1 MFGRLRLG
9 TSLSDLR
16 VRPGSRPSIAD
27 FDPADT
33 LGWDKATSQEALE
46 ANRQRLS
53 ELHELLWAENARSI
67 LVVLQG
73 MDTSGKDGT
82 IRQVMTGV
90 NPQGCHVT
98 SFKRPTEE
106 EADHDYLWRIVRA
119 LPARGDIGI
128 FNRSHYED
136 VLVVRVNN
144 LVPKDVWKARFDQIN
159 AFEKHL
165 ADNGMVVLKFFLNI
179 SKDEQRQRLQERLDD
194 PTKNWKFSE
203 GDLVAR
209 KSWPEYM
216 KAYEDVLAKCS
227 TEHAPWHIIPSD
239 RKWVRNLAISSILV
253 KAMERLDMRWP
264 KPAFDPKTI
273 KIE

>member
-1 MFGRLRLG
+1 MAS
-9 TSLSDLR
+9 SLSDLV

-27 FDPADT
+27 FDPDDT
-33 LGWDKATSQEALE
+33 LGWDKVAAQEALE
-46 ANRQRLS
+46 TNRKRLG
-53 ELHELLWAENARSI
+53 ELHELLWAENKRSV

-82 IRQVMTGV
+82 VRHVMTGV

-136 VLVVRVNN
+136 VLVVRVNS

-165 ADNGMVVLKFFLNI
+165 TDNGMVVLKFFLNI

-227 TEHAPWHIIPSD
+227 TEHAPWHIIPAD

-264 KPAFDPKTI
+264 KSTFDPKTI
-273 KIE
+273 VID